1 LTLSQRCASSLD
13 VVLPPRGARASAQ
26 AGLPQRAHTA
36 TQPQHWLLFAAT
48 RRREL
53 TGNQG
58 VSTIPMACTQVGT
71 MLASVPAS
79 QLMAKFGRRVGFLIG
94 AGLFVCGGLLG
105 ALAMS
110 SRSFL
115 LQLVSVSLTGM
126 GIGVAEYWRFA
137 AAEVVPPV
145 LKPRAIALTVAGSL
159 VSAFAGPQIAKIT
172 RNMMDIEFQASYLS
186 NSIIAALYLAIV
198 VVMPGLPNA
207 LPPPPTPTSDA
218 EPHKGRKGSLCLC
231 CGHEAN
237 DSACHMYMSNR
248 ALPVATLSSAIGF
261 GSMVLSMTA
270 TPLAMKAQGFSFEQ
284 SATTIQTHVS
294 AIICTVRNS
303 VRVNLTR

>member
-1 LTLSQRCASSLD
+1 
-13 VVLPPRGARASAQ
+13 
-26 AGLPQRAHTA
+26 
-36 TQPQHWLLFAAT
+36 
-48 RRREL
+48 
-53 TGNQG
+53 
-58 VSTIPMACTQVGT
+58 

-79 QLMAKFGRRVGFLIG
+79 QLMAKYGRRVGFLVG
-94 AGLFVCGGLLG
+94 AGLFICGGLLG

-172 RNMMDIEFQASYLS
+172 RSMMGVEFQASYLS
-186 NSIIAALYLAIV
+186 NSVIASLYLAVIL
-198 VVMPGLPNA
+198 VMPGLPNA
-207 LPPPPTPTSDA
+207 APPPPTPASDGA
-218 EPHKGRKGSLCLC
+218 PRKGSLC

-237 DSACHMYMSNR
+237 DSACRMYLSNR

-294 AIICTVRNS
+294 DRIYSQLVALFGSIECNPRARSAGESTILS
-303 VRVNLTR
+303 